1 MAACGTSGLVVGLL
15 CAVLTRYLTPEPVVS
30 MSTPRPSAYESAL
43 SVTYDWSAAFVI
55 LPAAGLLV
63 GLFIGVA
70 LRLGGWR
77 LRRA

>member
-1 MAACGTSGLVVGLL
+1 MGLL
-15 CAVLTRYLTPEPVVS
+15 CAVLTRYLTPEPVIT

-43 SVTYDWSAAFVI
+43 AVTYDWSAGFVI

-63 GLFIGVA
+63 GLLVGVA

-77 LRRA
+77 LKRA